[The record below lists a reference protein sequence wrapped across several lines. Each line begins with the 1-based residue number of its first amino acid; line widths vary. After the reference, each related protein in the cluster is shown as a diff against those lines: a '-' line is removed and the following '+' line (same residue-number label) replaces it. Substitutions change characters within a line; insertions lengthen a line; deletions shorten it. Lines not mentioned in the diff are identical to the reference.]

1 MANNLNPFDIL
12 RKRNTSSQQMG
23 CRRPGCGCLIF
34 IVLLLLAGSFLFKY
48 MGGSIPT
55 INLPG
60 GGTIFN
66 EQQEEE
72 KARLKE
78 EARKAKEAE
87 EEEEDVEEEEAPA
100 EDTPR
105 EPSKVEKKLTGFIR
119 DLFDTSSGN

>member
-55 INLPG
+55 ITLPG

-72 KARLKE
+72 K
-78 EARKAKEAE
+78 
-87 EEEEDVEEEEAPA
+87 
-100 EDTPR
+100 DTDDFDFNR
-105 EPSKVEKKLTGFIR
+105 DKDYGKKLKKLNEDDIDGI
-119 DLFDTSSGN
+119 

>member
-12 RKRNTSSQQMG
+12 RNRNSSSQQMG

-34 IVLLLLAGSFLFKY
+34 IVLLLLVGSFLFKY

-66 EQQEEE
+66 QQQEEE
-72 KARLKE
+72 EK
-78 EARKAKEAE
+78 
-87 EEEEDVEEEEAPA
+87 DS
-100 EDTPR
+100 DTFDFDR
-105 EPSKVEKKLTGFIR
+105 DKDYGKKLKKGLDDKEI
-119 DLFDTSSGN
+119 DGI